1 MVVVNG
7 VAQQARARNA
17 VGYFGTARPR
27 LVSEAKCNACHEQ
40 LQLHGGNRNGDP
52 QGCLVCHNSSG
63 AYGDNAD
70 IAGSIVMG
78 AMIHNIHADKMPRFS
93 GLTYPQSLA
102 NCEACHLPGTYNA
115 ARTEALPIS
124 IGPGADAT
132 LYTDDTWSSATA
144 GTCGTCHDSTAAKA
158 HMTQNGGAL
167 GVAGGKTLT
176 PSSTSEAC
184 AVCHGPGRAEDTAK
198 VHAE

>member
-1 MVVVNG
+1 MAG
-7 VAQQARARNA
+7 AQ
-17 VGYFGTARPR
+17 

-52 QGCLVCHNSSG
+52 QGCLVCHNSNG
-63 AYGDNAD
+63 AYGDDVD
-70 IAGSIVMG
+70 IAGSIAMG
-78 AMIHNIHADKMPRFS
+78 AMIHNIHAARMPLFS
-93 GLTYPQSLA
+93 GVTYPQSLA

-124 IGPGADAT
+124 TGPGADAT

-158 HMTQNGGAL
+158 HMTQNGGAF
-167 GVAGGKTLT
+167 GVAGGKTLA
-176 PSSTSEAC
+176 PSSSSEAC
-184 AVCHGPGRAEDTAK
+184 AVCHGPGRPEDTAK
-198 VHAE
+198 AHAE